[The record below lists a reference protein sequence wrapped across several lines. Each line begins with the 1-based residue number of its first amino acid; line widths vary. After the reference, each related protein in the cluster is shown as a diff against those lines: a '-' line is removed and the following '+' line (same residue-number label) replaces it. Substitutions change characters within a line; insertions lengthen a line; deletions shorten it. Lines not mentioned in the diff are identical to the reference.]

1 MCGGQFSF
9 VLIFSSGKRAIWWGT
24 YDLDKIECLVQPSIG
39 QSCRFS
45 LALQIAQS
53 EGLKNIIVEED
64 SRQCVDALNSG
75 YPLPSGL
82 FTSFC

>member
-1 MCGGQFSF
+1 M
-9 VLIFSSGKRAIWWGT
+9 
-24 YDLDKIECLVQPSIG
+24 QPSIG

-75 YPLPSGL
+75 YPLLSGL